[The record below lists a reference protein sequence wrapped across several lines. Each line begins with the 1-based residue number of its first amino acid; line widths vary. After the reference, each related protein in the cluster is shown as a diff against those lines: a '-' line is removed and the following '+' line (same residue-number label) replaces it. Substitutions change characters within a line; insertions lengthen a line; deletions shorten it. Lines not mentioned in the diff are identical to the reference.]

1 MRITFTSSCYAANLG
16 YSYTD
21 PIIQNYPC
29 KIVAKDGSADAI
41 NTEKMKCDLNTQS
54 SEPYLQINGVK
65 SSIFNLN
72 SVIEIEIPRIKLGGP
87 IGSFYP

>member
-1 MRITFTSSCYAANLG
+1 
-16 YSYTD
+16 
-21 PIIQNYPC
+21 
-29 KIVAKDGSADAI
+29 VAKDGSADAI